1 MEAFNVVVIH
11 YLTSLKKMR
20 SGKTRRV
27 LKIREKS
34 INVVKHVGRG
44 EEGGALD
51 RVSVHLTANVTTVA
65 LNLNRADDILIGN

>member
-1 MEAFNVVVIH
+1 MVVIH

-20 SGKTRRV
+20 RGKTRRV

-44 EEGGALD
+44 GGALG

-65 LNLNRADDILIGN
+65 LNLYQCIIDIMLLKQNILK